1 MLFGQADSLEM
12 KVAPNTTNSDSLL
25 NAYAKSVLS
34 IKVMENPLASRNLE
48 IDSMKLEKKNFFQG
62 LNGQIGV
69 GYEFGLLTGY
79 IEPENFGPLS
89 VFNTQGDMNAEAL
102 GLPFQVSYNYSSMKN
117 PLGVNNYFRVSLDAE
132 RLRQKA
138 KDKENLAKGKLD
150 ESLQSLKSEKGNL
163 SSKLGMGEVLL
174 QKMKRELNVQK
185 RELEAAVREKVQ
197 VDTLSYSTDSLP
209 QNEKYQKL
217 QENYDKSMQMYDSL
231 QGLYN
236 KVQKIYTLYDR
247 YQTALEN
254 RKGQLEGLNK
264 DALTSTGKEM
274 AFAKKNTFLQG
285 IKTFD
290 IGLTYPQT
298 SALSNNSIPI
308 QGIHIETEQGNWYTS
323 ISSGVTMNNLMV
335 STDVIQNKL
344 TNSQNLFNQFDF
356 QNFREQGIMTSV
368 KSGYGKKSSSHVYLG
383 VRHFSQSIMLSEESD
398 GVPSLGAEV
407 DVRWNPSFSQGT
419 ALEFVYGKTSYNEA
433 IADGQRTGVM
443 TSLFSN
449 DRTNTSLVRITQQ
462 LEPIKTEVTATSR
475 WIDPYADVRS
485 IGVIQPN
492 NQRHEI
498 RTHTSLSKHVKFGLN
513 YRRDANN
520 TGRIS
525 DTTLQLDVIG
535 GQANGQIVKGVNY
548 FLSLNYLLQQQS
560 ATLSSN
566 RQSNYML
573 GAGISAEYKLWDLQ
587 HAVNFSYNDY
597 LITDTT
603 STGFFRNISL
613 QNLTKLNFGTNS
625 FTLGYFLMEDAAF
638 DNNSSYIIGDELSIL
653 RERYKLT
660 LGVKLAESKQYGT
673 DLGGKVAL
681 SYLIR
686 ENLEWVIVGEKLVL
700 GDFYNYFSL
709 ERFQRFPYMIMTRI
723 NILIR

>member
-254 RKGQLEGLNK
+254 RKGQLEGL
-264 DALTSTGKEM
+264 S
-274 AFAKKNTFLQG
+274 
-285 IKTFD
+285 
-290 IGLTYPQT
+290 
-298 SALSNNSIPI
+298 
-308 QGIHIETEQGNWYTS
+308 
-323 ISSGVTMNNLMV
+323 
-335 STDVIQNKL
+335 
-344 TNSQNLFNQFDF
+344 
-356 QNFREQGIMTSV
+356 
-368 KSGYGKKSSSHVYLG
+368 
-383 VRHFSQSIMLSEESD
+383 
-398 GVPSLGAEV
+398 
-407 DVRWNPSFSQGT
+407 
-419 ALEFVYGKTSYNEA
+419 
-433 IADGQRTGVM
+433 
-443 TSLFSN
+443 
-449 DRTNTSLVRITQQ
+449 
-462 LEPIKTEVTATSR
+462 
-475 WIDPYADVRS
+475 
-485 IGVIQPN
+485 
-492 NQRHEI
+492 
-498 RTHTSLSKHVKFGLN
+498 
-513 YRRDANN
+513 
-520 TGRIS
+520 
-525 DTTLQLDVIG
+525 
-535 GQANGQIVKGVNY
+535 
-548 FLSLNYLLQQQS
+548 
-560 ATLSSN
+560 
-566 RQSNYML
+566 
-573 GAGISAEYKLWDLQ
+573 
-587 HAVNFSYNDY
+587 
-597 LITDTT
+597 
-603 STGFFRNISL
+603 
-613 QNLTKLNFGTNS
+613 
-625 FTLGYFLMEDAAF
+625 
-638 DNNSSYIIGDELSIL
+638 
-653 RERYKLT
+653 
-660 LGVKLAESKQYGT
+660 
-673 DLGGKVAL
+673 
-681 SYLIR
+681 
-686 ENLEWVIVGEKLVL
+686 
-700 GDFYNYFSL
+700 
-709 ERFQRFPYMIMTRI
+709 
-723 NILIR
+723 